1 MVILSRS
8 YQRLGAGSTSLAHL
22 ALPLNIGSA
31 WPECLLTF
39 WANKRAVSRLQMES
53 ILDNIYCTNEQS
65 PNEIIKG
72 G

>member
-8 YQRLGAGSTSLAHL
+8 YQRLGAGSISLGHL

-31 WPECLLTF
+31 WPGCLLTF
-39 WANKRAVSRLQMES
+39 WANKRAVGKLQVES
-53 ILDNIYCTNEQS
+53 ILYNIYDTNEQS
-65 PNEIIKG
+65 PDEIING